1 MYEEL
6 WNRWSECH
14 SDINQQKRMES
25 AKKAACTPVFLDQTT
40 GSAHF
45 KGSSGNHTTSLEQCS
60 CIDFNRRRLPCKH
73 MYRLAMEFELIDAD
87 FASDKSQIVEPG
99 ALREDIAVT
108 VSRVEKLTESQQR
121 LLHEI
126 ASDLNS
132 KKEREYPKNDD
143 FCALV
148 SSGLIAEGTVRYTFS
163 GYRKADILQLAD
175 QLGITLPDGVK
186 KKDDIIDY
194 IIANAEEQLFSI
206 LPLRSTARPL
216 EKIKYGKLNMYLHRK
231 YDMTY
236 CFVMKDE
243 QFLDVPLL
251 QTDLPNDDVTGLL
264 REYGYY

>member
-1 MYEEL
+1 
-6 WNRWSECH
+6 
-14 SDINQQKRMES
+14 
-25 AKKAACTPVFLDQTT
+25 
-40 GSAHF
+40 
-45 KGSSGNHTTSLEQCS
+45 
-60 CIDFNRRRLPCKH
+60 
-73 MYRLAMEFELIDAD
+73 MYRLAMELELIDAD

-99 ALREDIAVT
+99 ASREDIAVT

-231 YDMTY
+231 YDTTFG
-236 CFVMKDE
+236 FVMKDE

-251 QTDLPNDDVTGLL
+251 QTNLPNDDVTGLL